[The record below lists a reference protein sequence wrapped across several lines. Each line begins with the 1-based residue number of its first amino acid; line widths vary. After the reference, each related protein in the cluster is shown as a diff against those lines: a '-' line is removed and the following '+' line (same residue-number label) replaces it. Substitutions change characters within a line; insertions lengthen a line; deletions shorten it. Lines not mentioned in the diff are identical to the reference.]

1 MGTSVAN
8 GACSVRFPP
17 YRPGFYGFEMRQN
30 NENSSAKILYV
41 RAETQAPAPMR
52 GVRNERKSIPF

>member
-30 NENSSAKILYV
+30 NENSSAKIRYV
-41 RAETQAPAPMR
+41 RAET
-52 GVRNERKSIPF
+52 